1 MSEHWYSFLIEKP
14 RKPENPWHILSSLN
28 RAQAFTFTAAFLGWT
43 LDAFDFHL
51 VSYAIKDIAEEFG
64 VSESAVAGG
73 TTVTMMVRPIGA
85 LLFGLLAD
93 RFGRRI
99 PLMVD
104 VVLFSL
110 LGLLTGFAQNLW
122 QFLVLRAL
130 FGICMGG
137 EWGLGASLAMESLP
151 LEARGIFSGILQQ
164 GYNIGQMLASVVFVS
179 VHDSLGWRAMFW
191 IGSFPALL
199 ALGIR
204 FFVPESEAWKQ
215 EQRARGESSTRSWI
229 KTTGLVFKQHIGLL
243 LSTMMLTT
251 GLSFMSHGTQDL
263 FPTFLRSQLD
273 YTDGQVFATTTVAS
287 LGAFVGGI
295 LLGFFSQYLGRRR
308 SIATMCL
315 LGVCFVPI
323 WGIAGLDSQ
332 AVLMLGSFLVQFC
345 VQGAWGVVPALLTE
359 ISPAS
364 IRGTFPGL
372 TYQLGTLIS
381 ASAAQIEAVLG
392 EEFRLP
398 DSRPNYGLTQSVMA
412 WLAFSLTF
420 IVVFFT
426 KENINNNFMDLH
438 PDLSIEVP
446 EKPEPVI

>member
-1 MSEHWYSFLIEKP
+1 MSQSWYSFIIEKP
-14 RKPENPWHILSSLN
+14 RKPENPWRVLSSLS
-28 RAQAFTFTAAFLGWT
+28 RAQAFTFTAAFLGWA

-64 VSESAVAGG
+64 VSESSVAAG
-73 TTVTMMVRPIGA
+73 TTVTLMVRPIGA

-151 LEARGIFSGILQQ
+151 QEARGIFSGILQQ
-164 GYNIGQMLASVVFVS
+164 GYNIGQMLASLAFFTI
-179 VHDSLGWRAMFW
+179 HKSLGWRAMFW
-191 IGSFPALL
+191 IGSFPAIL

-204 FFVPESEAWKQ
+204 FFVPESEAWEQ
-215 EQRARGESSTRSWI
+215 EQRVHGENSKNSWI
-229 KTTGLVFKQHIGLL
+229 KTTGLVFKQHIGLFF
-243 LSTMMLTT
+243 TT
-251 GLSFMSHGTQDL
+251 TLVNAGLSFMSHGTQDL

-273 YTDGQVFATTTVAS
+273 YTDVQVFSTTAVAS
-287 LGAFVGGI
+287 LGSLLGGI
-295 LLGFFSQYLGRRR
+295 LIGFFSQYLGRRR
-308 SIATMCL
+308 SIAVMCI
-315 LGVCFVPI
+315 LGILFVPV
-323 WGIAGLDSQ
+323 WGITGLNSQ
-332 AVLMLGSFLVQFC
+332 PVLMIGAFLVQFC
-345 VQGAWGVVPALLTE
+345 VGGSWGVVPALLTE
-359 ISPAS
+359 ISPPA

-372 TYQLGTLIS
+372 TYQLGSLIS
-381 ASAAQIEAVLG
+381 ASAAQIEAALG

-398 DSRPNYGLTQSVMA
+398 DSRPNYGLTQSVIA
-412 WLAFSLTF
+412 WMAFSMTF
-420 IVVFFT
+420 IIVFFA
-426 KENINNNFMDLH
+426 KENIKNDFMQ
-438 PDLSIEVP
+438 PTSEVVEETP
-446 EKPEPVI
+446 QKAAP